1 MTNITQSV
9 WNIISQEPSLQKNLQ
24 RNLINTR
31 ALAKYLINQHGLK
44 ASIDSVISA
53 VRRYPSSKNF
63 KESVSEIRDVFVNAN
78 ISTKNNLACLVLRN
92 QSDILKYLS
101 EITKLTDF
109 EKRETL
115 RIIKGKNN
123 LKIITDMLSLQKI
136 KKLFPEEDKLEVKEN
151 LGEIR
156 VLTQDIKADR
166 TKGVAA
172 RISNE
177 LLTNDINISEL
188 IFCVPEIIIYI
199 DQRDLL
205 KAHESILQLCRST

>member
-1 MTNITQSV
+1 MTNITQTV
-9 WNIISQEPSLQKNLQ
+9 WNLISQDPTIQKNLQKNL
-24 RNLINTR
+24 INVR
-31 ALAKYLINQHGLK
+31 ALAKYLITHHGLK

-53 VRRYPSSKNF
+53 VRRYPSSRTF
-63 KESVSEIRDVFVNAN
+63 KENVSEIKEVFISAN

-92 QSDILKYLS
+92 QSDIQRYLS

-115 RIIKGKNN
+115 RMIKGKNN
-123 LKIITDMLSLQKI
+123 LKIVTDMGSLQKI
-136 KKLFPEEDKLEVKEN
+136 KDIFSGAQQFETKEG

-156 VLTQDIKADR
+156 IVTSDIKADK

-188 IFCVPEIIIYI
+188 IFCVPEIIVYV
-199 DQRDLL
+199 DQKDLL
-205 KAHESILQLCRST
+205 KAHESIMQLCKGG